1 MQGLGHTSVDCLKYK
16 VKFFVIGSIKIL
28 QFSMGGRGFHG
39 SDYKEC
45 AVLYMTL
52 CSLLKIYQHF
62 SCSNMQGRGLLEG
75 ERSFLRTVGRLHP
88 DCVMTDL
95 TG

>member
-1 MQGLGHTSVDCLKYK
+1 MAVT
-16 VKFFVIGSIKIL
+16 VKNA
-28 QFSMGGRGFHG
+28 
-39 SDYKEC
+39 

-62 SCSNMQGRGLLEG
+62 RGTCCLNMQGRGFLEG
-75 ERSFLRTVGRLHP
+75 ESSSFLQTLGRLLP

-95 TG
+95 TGQYSL